1 MRFIPVAVLMY
12 SRKGEKDEPLSLI
25 LVVLVHILT
34 VENKDLGLFYLPSE
48 CLFGFLAFG

>member
-25 LVVLVHILT
+25 LVLVHILT